1 MDQNVL
7 SKNCTLLLGF
17 FFLFLASSYN
27 WNINCNDIIF
37 PPVLHVPAFQP
48 FFATQMTV
56 ITFKNRIEWADVL
69 AFGFETLQHDWRVFN
84 FKGKFMHG
92 SCSLVM
98 GDGGVGCEKKSQIYM
113 LKCRFVDAGLA
124 MSRRDRRCARA

>member
-1 MDQNVL
+1 ML
-7 SKNCTLLLGF
+7 R
-17 FFLFLASSYN
+17 
-27 WNINCNDIIF
+27 
-37 PPVLHVPAFQP
+37 VPAFQP

-84 FKGKFMHG
+84 FKGKFVHG

-98 GDGGVGCEKKSQIYM
+98 GDGGGGRGEKSQIYM
-113 LKCRFVDAGLA
+113 LKCRFVDAGFE
-124 MSRRDRRCARA
+124 MSRRDRRRARL